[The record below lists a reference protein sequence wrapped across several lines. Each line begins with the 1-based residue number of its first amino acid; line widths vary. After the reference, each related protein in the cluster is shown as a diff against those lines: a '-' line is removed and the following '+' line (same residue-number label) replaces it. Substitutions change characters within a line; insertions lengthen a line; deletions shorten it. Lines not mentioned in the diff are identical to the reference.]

1 MRENGRKVHTAWGG
15 GRRCSKNLGGRGR
28 ARRLEG
34 REQLVAYRA
43 SAPFSPHARESY
55 SGLGPRNGGEK
66 LKPGVKLVYSNC

>member
-15 GRRCSKNLGGRGR
+15 GRRYSKNLGGRGR

-43 SAPFSPHARESY
+43 SAPFSRGSCILAWGQGTE
-55 SGLGPRNGGEK
+55 GKN
-66 LKPGVKLVYSNC
+66 